1 MSATMAPKKGKYDAL
16 QNGSDVRGVAMEGV
30 EGEDVNLTGD
40 AVKHISAAFVEWLSE
55 KDAVTEPV
63 RVAVGRDSRLTG
75 EALVGSMVE
84 GEWRFVL
91 RWKS

>member
-1 MSATMAPKKGKYDAL
+1 
-16 QNGSDVRGVAMEGV
+16 MEGV